1 MISPVKI
8 EFVSQITVDLIV
20 VDLLTRFPVFEIGNT
35 VRKIQRVVIESGV
48 VSDPVGFIGGNPV
61 IANSPL
67 HLIGFRK
74 TMITQQ
80 LIDNEHCCSG
90 IHVTGEKRIRYLIHI
105 ELVSTS
111 VPALFI
117 DLICQFIYKQK
128 IVVKLV
134 VSVKT
139 VGQVQQPGQIF
150 IACPGSV
157 SEKSE

>member
-1 MISPVKI
+1 
-8 EFVSQITVDLIV
+8 
-20 VDLLTRFPVFEIGNT
+20 
-35 VRKIQRVVIESGV
+35 
-48 VSDPVGFIGGNPV
+48 
-61 IANSPL
+61 
-67 HLIGFRK
+67 
-74 TMITQQ
+74 MITQQ

-117 DLICQFIYKQK
+117 YLICQFIYKQK

-150 IACPGSV
+150 IACPGFGIGKIGIDRIGIESFIYTGRMGIIGFIGY
-157 SEKSE
+157 